1 MRLVRQGGEVD
12 AHSLP
17 RLVDRALA
25 LGFAF
30 RADDLVAVGGV
41 KRPNAGHR
49 ARVFASAGVAMD
61 PGKFEFE
68 LGWVYVIPDA
78 RDQHVST
85 RLVEALMQNIGEAQV
100 YATSRVNNDRMH
112 ALFARLEF
120 APVGE
125 PYPSK
130 LNEPNIQLFVRE
142 RHTHGA
148 DDNEPGADG

>member
-1 MRLVRQGGEVD
+1 
-12 AHSLP
+12 
-17 RLVDRALA
+17 
-25 LGFAF
+25 
-30 RADDLVAVGGV
+30 
-41 KRPNAGHR
+41 
-49 ARVFASAGVAMD
+49 MD

-100 YATSRVNNDRMH
+100 YATSRVNNERMH